1 MKTHHHILKSTAALL
16 LAMAIAAGSLYA
28 GPGALQVYAPV
39 KTHAEAEAL
48 KPNTKIAVTCPACGA
63 VSTSVVDKSKSHLHS
78 FTCTMCKH
86 SFEIEPVAGGKATSA
101 RLVCKDTATGKKM
114 PLQMCAEMHGR

>member
-1 MKTHHHILKSTAALL
+1 MKTHRYILKSTGAVLAAL
-16 LAMAIAAGSLYA
+16 AIASASLYA
-28 GPGALQVYAPV
+28 GPGPLQVYAPV

-48 KPNTKIAVTCPACGA
+48 KPKTKIAVTCPSCGA
-63 VSTSVVDKSKSHLHS
+63 VSTSVVGKEKSHLHS

-86 SFEIEPVAGGKATSA
+86 SFEIVPVAGGKATSA